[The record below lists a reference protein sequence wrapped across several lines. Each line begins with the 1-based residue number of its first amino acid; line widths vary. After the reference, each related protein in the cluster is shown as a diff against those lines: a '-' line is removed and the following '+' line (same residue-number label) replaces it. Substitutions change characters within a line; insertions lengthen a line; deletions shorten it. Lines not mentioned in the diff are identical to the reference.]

1 MTLYREDII
10 ELAKN
15 PLNRREI
22 SHADITHSGL
32 NPLCGDHV
40 RIYLQID
47 RDGTIHD
54 ASFMGDGCAI
64 SIAAASL
71 LTDELKGKKITD
83 IENLQTKNMLELLGL
98 DLGPSRIKCAV
109 LVLETIK
116 EGMLKD
122 RSS

>member
-1 MTLYREDII
+1 
-10 ELAKN
+10 
-15 PLNRREI
+15 
-22 SHADITHSGL
+22 
-32 NPLCGDHV
+32 
-40 RIYLQID
+40 
-47 RDGTIHD
+47 
-54 ASFMGDGCAI
+54 MGDGCAI